1 MKRLVTVLVLTLVSF
16 SLVAGNRGMSEE
28 EMQKMMEQA
37 KEMQKCMAK
46 VDQSALEALSAK
58 GEKLQAEVK
67 KLCAQGKRD
76 RAQEKAMAY
85 GKEIAGSKEMKAI
98 RQCGEM
104 ARGMMQNMPMQDF
117 GDGKNKHICDAF

>member
-1 MKRLVTVLVLTLVSF
+1 MNRFIPVFVLVLISF
-16 SLVAGNRGMSEE
+16 NLFAGNRGMSEE

-46 VDQSALEALSAK
+46 VDQSALEALSAR

-67 KLCAQGKRD
+67 QLCANGKRD
-76 RAQEKAMAY
+76 KAQKKAIAF
-85 GKEIAGSKEMKAI
+85 GKEIANSKEMKAI

-104 ARGMMQNMPMQDF
+104 TRGMIQVMPMKDY
-117 GDGKNKHICDAF
+117 GDGKNKHICDEL